1 LLPAQVYAHQ
11 LFQGLNCSFAQP
23 FLAGYEAVLCKLLI
37 DSRNE
42 IILWHCLFFNGLISF
57 GFATSGFTL

>member
-1 LLPAQVYAHQ
+1 MRTNDFKALTSLLRK
-11 LFQGLNCSFAQP
+11 LFWP
-23 FLAGYEAVLCKLLI
+23 VEALLCKLLI

-42 IILWHCLFFNGLISF
+42 IILWHCLFFNGLTSF

>member
-1 LLPAQVYAHQ
+1 MRTND
-11 LFQGLNCSFAQP
+11 FKGFNCSFAQA
-23 FLAGYEAVLCKLLI
+23 FLAGYEALLFKLLI

-42 IILWHCLFFNGLISF
+42 IILWHCLFFNGLTSF